1 MLVAITPLSLE
12 QETVFKW
19 LNVKNNSSRRGN
31 ASFNYMEL
39 IRSGIKSSSI
49 ASFLKH
55 SNLSQKQ
62 LSKIIHL
69 SERTLQRNSPEKL
82 LDLGASEKLIEL
94 CRLFHKGI
102 TVFNNKEKLL
112 LWISR
117 TNLPLNKQTPLELM
131 ETSLG
136 MDIVLD
142 ELIKIEQ
149 GVFS

>member
-1 MLVAITPLSLE
+1 MLIAITSLSLE

-19 LNVKNNSSRRGN
+19 LNLKKNSSERNN
-31 ASFNYMEL
+31 ASFNYIKL
-39 IRSGIKSSSI
+39 ILTGIKSSSI

-69 SERTLQRNSPEKL
+69 SERTLQRNSPHKL
-82 LDLGASEKLIEL
+82 LDLGASGKLIEI
-94 CRLFHKGI
+94 CRLLHKSI

-112 LWISR
+112 LWINR
-117 TNLPLNKQTPLELM
+117 PNLQLNNQTPLELM

-136 MDIVLD
+136 MDMVHD
-142 ELIKIEQ
+142 ELIKMEQ

>member
-1 MLVAITPLSLE
+1 MVERKKQLI
-12 QETVFKW
+12 ET
-19 LNVKNNSSRRGN
+19 GH

-55 SNLSQKQ
+55 SSLSQKQ

-82 LDLGASEKLIEL
+82 LDIGASEKLIEL
-94 CRLFHKGI
+94 CRLFHKDI

-112 LWISR
+112 LWINR
-117 TNLPLNKQTPLELM
+117 PNPLNNQTPLELM

>member
-1 MLVAITPLSLE
+1 MLVTITPLSLE

-19 LNVKNNSSRRGN
+19 LNLKKNSSERSN
-31 ASFNYMEL
+31 ASFNYMKL
-39 IRSGIKSSSI
+39 IRTGIKSSSI

-69 SERTLQRNSPEKL
+69 SERTLQRNPPEKL
-82 LDLGASEKLIEL
+82 LDPGASEKLIEL

-102 TVFNNKEKLL
+102 TVFNTKEKLL
-112 LWISR
+112 LWINR
-117 TNLPLNKQTPLELM
+117 PNLPLNNQHPLELM

-136 MDIVLD
+136 MDMIHD

>member
-1 MLVAITPLSLE
+1 MLITITPLNIE
-12 QETVFKW
+12 QETVVKW
-19 LNVKNNSSRRGN
+19 LNLKNNSSERSN
-31 ASFNYMEL
+31 ASFNYMKL

-49 ASFLKH
+49 ASFLKY

-112 LWISR
+112 LWINR
-117 TNLPLNKQTPLELM
+117 PYLPLNNQNPLELM

-136 MDIVLD
+136 MDMVHD

>member
-1 MLVAITPLSLE
+1 MLLAITPLSLE
-12 QETVFKW
+12 QETVLKW
-19 LNVKNNSSRRGN
+19 LNLKKNSSERNN
-31 ASFNYMEL
+31 ASFNYMKL
-39 IRSGIKSSSI
+39 ILTGIKSSSI
-49 ASFLKH
+49 ACFLKH

-69 SERTLQRNSPEKL
+69 SERTLQRNSPDKL

-94 CRLFHKGI
+94 CRLIHKSI

-112 LWISR
+112 LWINR
-117 TNLPLNKQTPLELM
+117 PNLPLNNQTPLELM

-136 MDIVLD
+136 MDMVHD

>member
-69 SERTLQRNSPEKL
+69 SGTLQRNSPEKL

-117 TNLPLNKQTPLELM
+117 TNLPLNNQTPLELM

>member
-1 MLVAITPLSLE
+1 MFVAPTPLNLE

-19 LNVKNNSSRRGN
+19 LNLKNNTSERAN
-31 ASFNYMEL
+31 ASFNYMKL
-39 IRSGIKSSSI
+39 IRTGIKSSSI

-69 SERTLQRNSPEKL
+69 SERTLQRNPPEKL
-82 LDLGASEKLIEL
+82 LDPGASEKLIEL

-102 TVFNNKEKLL
+102 TVFNTKEKLL
-112 LWISR
+112 LWINR
-117 TNLPLNKQTPLELM
+117 PNLPLNNQPPLELM

-136 MDIVLD
+136 MDMVHD

>member
-1 MLVAITPLSLE
+1 M
-12 QETVFKW
+12 K
-19 LNVKNNSSRRGN
+19 
-31 ASFNYMEL
+31 L
-39 IRSGIKSSSI
+39 IRTGIKSSSI

-112 LWISR
+112 LWINR
-117 TNLPLNKQTPLELM
+117 PNLPLNNQTPLELM

-136 MDIVLD
+136 MDMVHD

>member
-112 LWISR
+112 LWINR
-117 TNLPLNKQTPLELM
+117 PNPLNNQTPLELM

>member
-1 MLVAITPLSLE
+1 MLVAATPLSLE
-12 QETVFKW
+12 QKTVFKW
-19 LNVKNNSSRRGN
+19 LNIKNNPSERAN
-31 ASFNYMEL
+31 ASFNYMKL
-39 IRSGIKSSSI
+39 IRTGIKCSSI
-49 ASFLKH
+49 TSFLKH
-55 SNLSQKQ
+55 SQLSQKQ

-69 SERTLQRNSPEKL
+69 SERTLQRNPPEKL
-82 LDLGASEKLIEL
+82 LELGASEKLIEL

-112 LWISR
+112 LWINR
-117 TNLPLNKQTPLELM
+117 PNLPLNNQTPLELM

-136 MDIVLD
+136 MDMVHD